1 MEKVAYLNR
10 LNYILY
16 KYMVGNM
23 NRAILLQIDD
33 ITVKKYKIIRDFSIK
48 ATYEFNRLWDERDF
62 CNKFTDFHKK
72 VYFSIKKNT
81 SFHADII
88 CDIER
93 LVWRSKGKAKGIT
106 VKFLLHRN
114 CKTFSTKSFDF
125 IELRPYSGTKIAVPI
140 KKNHNWQ
147 RYKSLLE
154 NGWTCKTYGLTSDLQ
169 IVAYLSKEDTNVPI
183 RPNVLGVDVNS
194 KCFAVTVL
202 SPEGK
207 VLHQDYFGK
216 DIWVKRKHIFEHRS
230 KLQSYVKE
238 GSDYAKKAL
247 KRIKRKEHNF
257 VKNRIGEVVR
267 DITDMALQYNAD
279 IAIENLHRFSSKG
292 KKFNREVMRIPFFT
306 FKKTLDQRCFD
317 KNIRLDIVD
326 AWHTSKFCSYCGAV
340 GKGHNSGN
348 YALFRC
354 KKCGVVVNSDRN
366 ASKNIALKCLLERK
380 HITNHKIF
388 QISNRRVTVNGLMRP
403 DEVGLHNVAV
413 QHVEQLDGKL
423 YP

>member
-1 MEKVAYLNR
+1 MA
-10 LNYILY
+10 
-16 KYMVGNM
+16 GNIH
-23 NRAILLQIDD
+23 REILLQIDD
-33 ITVKKYKIIRDFSIK
+33 ITNKKYKILKDFSIK
-48 ATYEFNRLWDERDF
+48 ATSEFNRLWEERNF
-62 CNKFTDFHKK
+62 CLTFKDFHKK
-72 VYFSIKKNT
+72 VWAKSKERT
-81 SFHADII
+81 GFHAYII
-88 CDIER
+88 SDLKR
-93 LVWRSKGKAKGIT
+93 AVWKSKSKAKGVS
-106 VKFLLHRN
+106 VKFNIHHN
-114 CKTFSTKSFDF
+114 CKIFSTKSFDF
-125 IELRPYSGTKIAVPI
+125 VELRPYPRTKLAIPI
-140 KKNHNWQ
+140 KKNRNWQ

-154 NGWTCKTYGLTSDLQ
+154 NGWACETYGLTPDLQ
-169 IVAYLSKEDTNVPI
+169 IVAYLSKEEAVASM

-216 DIWVKRKHIFEHRS
+216 DIWVKRKKIFEHRA

-279 IAIENLHRFSSKG
+279 IAIENLHRFNPKG
-292 KKFNREVMRIPFFT
+292 KRFNREVMRIPFFT
-306 FKKTLDQRCFD
+306 FKKILEQRCFD

-326 AWHTSKFCSYCGAV
+326 AWHTSMFCNHCGAI
-340 GKGHNSGN
+340 GKGHDSRN

-366 ASKNIALKCLLERK
+366 ASENVALKSLLERK
-380 HITNHKIF
+380 DITNRKTF
-388 QISNRRVTVNGLMRP
+388 QISNRRVPVNGLVRP
-403 DEVGLHNVAV
+403 GDVGLHNVAV
-413 QHVEQLDGKL
+413 QQADQHDGKL
-423 YP
+423 HP